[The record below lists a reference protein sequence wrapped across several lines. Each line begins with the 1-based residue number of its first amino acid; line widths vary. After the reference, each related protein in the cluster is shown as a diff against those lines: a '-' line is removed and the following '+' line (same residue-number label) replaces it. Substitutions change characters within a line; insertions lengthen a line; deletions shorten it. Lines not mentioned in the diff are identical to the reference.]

1 MNIKYYFSDV
11 LYNHILTGL
20 RFMVSS
26 FPLVTAEVN
35 PDLSRE
41 AEGGCGQPRLLSP
54 RNYGLPALRERCV
67 SASPI
72 L

>member
-1 MNIKYYFSDV
+1 MYVKYYFSDI
-11 LYNHILTGL
+11 LYNDTLTGL

-41 AEGGCGQPRLLSP
+41 AEGGCGPRLLSP